1 MSTELRQFVKVYEK
15 ETRRRMDGWMGRMDR
30 KDRQVQNQLHISL

>member
-15 ETRRRMDGWMGRMDR
+15 ETRRWMDG
-30 KDRQVQNQLHISL
+30 KDGQEGQASAKPITHQFVM